1 MQRFFKI
8 TVNGKEYDVTVDE
21 LSVGASMMPN
31 YLGTPLMSPAS
42 SQVSAP
48 ATAYAPAPA
57 AAPVAGSGD
66 QCAQMGGVVSAI
78 LVKEGQSVAEG
89 EKVAELEAMKMKVPL
104 MASCAGKVTKIH
116 AAEGDAVSAGQPVL
130 TIS

>member
-31 YLGTPLMSPAS
+31 YLGTPLMTPAAS
-42 SQVSAP
+42 TVSAP
-48 ATAYAPAPA
+48 ATAYTPAPA
-57 AAPVAGSGD
+57 APAGSGD
-66 QCAQMGGVVSAI
+66 QCAQMGGVITAI
-78 LVKEGQSVAEG
+78 LAKEGQSVTEG

-104 MASCAGKVTKIH
+104 IATCSGKVSKIH
-116 AAEGDAVSAGQPVL
+116 SAVGDAVSAGQAVL

>member
-1 MQRFFKI
+1 MQRYFKV

-31 YLGTPLMSPAS
+31 YLGSPMTTTSAKVVGPSSPTAVSTPS
-42 SQVSAP
+42 
-48 ATAYAPAPA
+48 
-57 AAPVAGSGD
+57 PVAGGSGD
-66 QCAQMGGVVSAI
+66 QCAQMGGVVSAV

-89 EKVAELEAMKMKVPL
+89 EKIAELEAMKMKVPL
-104 MASCAGKVTKIH
+104 TATCSGKVSRVLV
-116 AAEGDAVSAGQPVL
+116 AVGDAVSAGQPLV